1 MPIPSMLVAALAA
14 IIANQ
19 GLRVAG
25 APPWLR
31 QAGSLAASVAAPSV
45 MGPAVAAPGA
55 ASNVA
60 PFSALSPGEGFELGV
75 LPEGPG
81 AAPLGPGQGFDVLQ
95 HLFGG
100 SSALGAGPSSPPSPT
115 PPPKPGGE
123 GMNQALQGLMI
134 GTLAKGLLFPSQAR
148 QSFRA
153 PDVGGA
159 PGRTGGFRPTSD
171 PQLQALMQQ
180 IALNRQRRFFGF
192 A

>member
-1 MPIPSMLVAALAA
+1 MPIPGPLIAALAA
-14 IIANQ
+14 IIAQQ

-25 APPWLR
+25 APPLLQ
-31 QAGSLAASVAAPSV
+31 QAGSLAASVAAPSAL
-45 MGPAVAAPGA
+45 GSATAAPGA
-55 ASNVA
+55 ATDVA
-60 PFSALSPGEGFELGV
+60 PFAALSPGENFGDI
-75 LPEGPG
+75 G
-81 AAPLGPGQGFDVLQ
+81 AAT
-95 HLFGG
+95 
-100 SSALGAGPSSPPSPT
+100 LGANVSPSLPPPLPT
-115 PPPKPGGE
+115 PPPTPGG
-123 GMNQALQGLMI
+123 GTTNQILQGLMI

-159 PGRTGGFRPTSD
+159 PGRPGGFRPTSD